1 MPGNA
6 ETQLRRLHSQ
16 RMADT
21 LATGAKCL
29 YHDHAS
35 GTDLVARVVKVH
47 FDDIPPYYTITIEG
61 REGERETVRTRL
73 TPFGDDATPRASEAT
88 HAAVEATNVEAVPA
102 DSLSSTP
109 PAPLHVM
116 VDKFKRELS
125 LSDGTVKAVVEQAC
139 ELLNV
144 DVRDKTLIE
153 QAIAAWHALYTP
165 SSGAAATTASSSSN
179 AAVTSGATAAP
190 SGDVSHMLELMSIS
204 GAATSAS
211 RLFKDIDADADGAVT
226 RRELSEYF
234 AAHGREP
241 KLAAA
246 LFATLDADGD
256 GLIDYAEFKQLYQ
269 ACRRDADAEA
279 KRWWRALFVSG
290 GGADK
295 LFDAIDADKYG
306 CLTRR
311 ELAAYLASCGDDAQM
326 AARLLAAI
334 DGDKDGLIDR
344 SEMRDAMAWANTADA
359 DAFALPQHGSS
370 EGTADA
376 NSALGGAFSTGGRS
390 NAGR

>member
-1 MPGNA
+1 
-6 ETQLRRLHSQ
+6 
-16 RMADT
+16 MADT

-29 YHDHAS
+29 YHDHSS

-73 TPFGDDATPRASEAT
+73 IPFGADATPRDASEAT
-88 HAAVEATNVEAVPA
+88 RAAVEATNVEAVPA

-204 GAATSAS
+204 GAPTSAS

-241 KLAAA
+241 KLSAA

-256 GLIDYAEFKQLYQ
+256 GLLDYAEFKQLYQ

-295 LFDAIDADKYG
+295 LFDAIDADKDG

-376 NSALGGAFSTGGRS
+376 NSALGGAFSTGGGS
-390 NAGR
+390 NAER

>member
-1 MPGNA
+1 
-6 ETQLRRLHSQ
+6 
-16 RMADT
+16 MADT

-29 YHDHAS
+29 YHDHSS

-125 LSDGTVKAVVEQAC
+125 LSDGTVKAVAEQAC

-204 GAATSAS
+204 GAPTSAS

-241 KLAAA
+241 KLSAA

-256 GLIDYAEFKQLYQ
+256 GLLDYAEFKQLYQ

-295 LFDAIDADKYG
+295 LFDAIDADKDG

-376 NSALGGAFSTGGRS
+376 NSALGGAFSTGGGS
-390 NAGR
+390 NAER

>member
-1 MPGNA
+1 
-6 ETQLRRLHSQ
+6 
-16 RMADT
+16 MADT

-29 YHDHAS
+29 YHDHSS

-116 VDKFKRELS
+116 IDKFKRELG

-153 QAIAAWHALYTP
+153 QATAAWHALYTP

-204 GAATSAS
+204 GAPTSAS

-295 LFDAIDADKYG
+295 VFDAIDADMDG

-390 NAGR
+390 NAER

>member
-1 MPGNA
+1 
-6 ETQLRRLHSQ
+6 
-16 RMADT
+16 MADT

-73 TPFGDDATPRASEAT
+73 TPFGDDATPRASEAP

-116 VDKFKRELS
+116 IDKFKRELG

-139 ELLNV
+139 ELLSV

-204 GAATSAS
+204 GAPTSAS

-256 GLIDYAEFKQLYQ
+256 GLVDYAEFKQLYQ

-290 GGADK
+290 GGADE
-295 LFDAIDADKYG
+295 LFDAIDEDKDG

-344 SEMRDAMAWANTADA
+344 SEMRDAMTWAFRAE
-359 DAFALPQHGSS
+359 LKQYGGS

>member
-1 MPGNA
+1 
-6 ETQLRRLHSQ
+6 
-16 RMADT
+16 MADT
-21 LATGAKCL
+21 LATGTKCL

-35 GTDLVARVVKVH
+35 GMDLVARVVKVH

-73 TPFGDDATPRASEAT
+73 IPFAADPTPWDASEAT
-88 HAAVEATNVEAVPA
+88 HAATEATNVKAVPA

-116 VDKFKRELS
+116 VDKFKRELG

-144 DVRDKTLIE
+144 DVRDKTLIQ

-165 SSGAAATTASSSSN
+165 SSGATATAPSSSSH

-226 RRELSEYF
+226 RRELSAYF

-246 LFATLDADGD
+246 LFAALDADGD
-256 GLIDYAEFKQLYQ
+256 GLLEYDEFKTLYQ
-269 ACRRDADAEA
+269 ACKLRRLPGATLGPSPVGLPC
-279 KRWWRALFVSG
+279 LFAHMNS
-290 GGADK
+290 
-295 LFDAIDADKYG
+295 
-306 CLTRR
+306 
-311 ELAAYLASCGDDAQM
+311 ELNYVPGVQ
-326 AARLLAAI
+326 ARC
-334 DGDKDGLIDR
+334 
-344 SEMRDAMAWANTADA
+344 
-359 DAFALPQHGSS
+359 
-370 EGTADA
+370 
-376 NSALGGAFSTGGRS
+376 
-390 NAGR
+390 